1 MEYVGICSDED
12 DDWSKAEVAKTITTI
27 TSMYSNRSDRCWT
40 IERWRREKR
49 GKYMKIVVVC
59 VRNLYSPLFLRV
71 PRTKR
76 AKLLKGTIVKA
87 FFTLLGAEGQRISI
101 HHTMGSI
108 GLINFLVFVYY
119 IYPLLLSP
127 PPPFLSILLS
137 VESDADIER
146 SKTRFVWLNLWDHR
160 LFGIEI
166 ETRTQHAIPY
176 NKTSFE
182 RRAFHRYQRICA
194 V

>member
-27 TSMYSNRSDRCWT
+27 TSMYSNRSDRCRT

-108 GLINFLVFVYY
+108 GLINFFSFCVLH
-119 IYPLLLSP
+119 
-127 PPPFLSILLS
+127 LSIAAITTTTILIYS
-137 VESDADIER
+137 VECWKWR
-146 SKTRFVWLNLWDHR
+146 GHR
-160 LFGIEI
+160 ALKN
-166 ETRTQHAIPY
+166 TLCLAKLVRP
-176 NKTSFE
+176 
-182 RRAFHRYQRICA
+182 
-194 V
+194 